1 MKTSITAILMSA
13 ALVLL
18 ASCSQGD
25 YLSPAGGTADGLV
38 PVTLSVAVA
47 EDGAATRATTAGE
60 DELPTRGFVQI
71 FTTEDNGQT
80 IVPAGGDLADVK
92 PMTSNGNGSF
102 SLSGIYLNPNDT
114 YVFLYWADN
123 AASTAPAPDDMN
135 GVTYTAGTIAFAH
148 RSDPWNYTTSGNA
161 NISATLTHA
170 VAKVTLKTTTDLEA
184 GSSITVTLP
193 TTYAAYNVATG
204 AVAGNAAS
212 HDYSFTATSAITG
225 ATDGTEV
232 FSFYA
237 LVADELQPVTITNA
251 DENIGSEV
259 TNVPLAPNR
268 HTTLVG
274 DVRNVGMEEV
284 TFTAGIDEDWGDG
297 GTIHFMPH
305 NINEGDVTIDG
316 GQHYITGDDTE
327 TQNTITIT
335 GDAKVYLENVN
346 INSTDGNAI
355 SITGGNPTIHVR
367 GKNTAISS
375 NIDGPYGSAGIY
387 VAQGSSVT
395 ITGNDRNDVL
405 WAQTSTNGAGIGGH
419 GRSFFSEAPCG
430 NITIEN
436 VTVYAY
442 ACIADDEVFP
452 GIGSY
457 LASGTIKIKDATVHA
472 YGSTDVAGGQSTPPA
487 IGARNVPV
495 IIIEKSDIY
504 AHRGKRYNN
513 NNSADYIGRFG
524 TSIYSGTE
532 EIQCGTGGSITN
544 TTVYCYT
551 GSSDTVDKTYWFD
564 ASGSRTEQ

>member
-1 MKTSITAILMSA
+1 MSA

-25 YLSPAGGTADGLV
+25 DLSPAGGTADGLV

-47 EDGAATRATTAGE
+47 EDGAATTAGE

-80 IVPAGGDLADVK
+80 IVPAGGDLAGVK
-92 PMTSNGNGSF
+92 PMTSNGGGSF

-184 GSSITVTLP
+184 GSITVTLP
-193 TTYAAYNVATG
+193 TTYTTYDVTTG
-204 AVAGNAAS
+204 AVAGNAAP

-225 ATDGTEV
+225 TTDGAEV

-259 TNVPLAPNR
+259 TNVPLAPNQ

-316 GQHYITGDDTE
+316 GQHYITGDGTE

-335 GDAKVYLENVN
+335 GDAKV
-346 INSTDGNAI
+346 D
-355 SITGGNPTIHVR
+355 R
-367 GKNTAISS
+367 K
-375 NIDGPYGSAGIY
+375 
-387 VAQGSSVT
+387 SV
-395 ITGNDRNDVL
+395 V
-405 WAQTSTNGAGIGGH
+405 
-419 GRSFFSEAPCG
+419 
-430 NITIEN
+430 
-436 VTVYAY
+436 
-442 ACIADDEVFP
+442 
-452 GIGSY
+452 
-457 LASGTIKIKDATVHA
+457 
-472 YGSTDVAGGQSTPPA
+472 
-487 IGARNVPV
+487 
-495 IIIEKSDIY
+495 
-504 AHRGKRYNN
+504 
-513 NNSADYIGRFG
+513 
-524 TSIYSGTE
+524 
-532 EIQCGTGGSITN
+532 
-544 TTVYCYT
+544 
-551 GSSDTVDKTYWFD
+551 
-564 ASGSRTEQ
+564 

>member
-13 ALVLL
+13 VFVLL

-25 YLSPAGGTADGLV
+25 DLSPAGGTADGLV

-80 IVPAGGDLADVK
+80 IVPAGGDLAGVK
-92 PMTSNGNGSF
+92 PMTSNGGGSF

-123 AASTAPAPDDMN
+123 AASTAPTPDDMN
-135 GVTYTAGTIAFAH
+135 GVPYTAGTIAFAH
-148 RSDPWNYTTSGNA
+148 RSAPWNYTTSGNA

-170 VAKVTLKTTTDLEA
+170 VAKVTLKTTTDLEV

-193 TTYAAYNVATG
+193 TTYTTYDVATG

-225 ATDGTEV
+225 TTDGTEV

-237 LVADELQPVTITNA
+237 LVADELQTVTITNA
-251 DENIGSEV
+251 DENISSNV
-259 TNVPLAPNR
+259 PNVPLAPNR

-316 GQHYITGDDTE
+316 GQHYITGDGTE
-327 TQNTITIT
+327 TENTITIT

-346 INSTDGNAI
+346 INSTDGSAI

-367 GKNTAISS
+367 GKNTVTSS
-375 NIDGPYGSAGIY
+375 SLNLVDGSAGIY

-395 ITGNDRNDVL
+395 ITGNDRNNDVL
-405 WAQTSTNGAGIGGH
+405 WAQTSINGAGIGGR
-419 GRSFFSEAPCG
+419 GRFSEAQCG

-442 ACIADDEVFP
+442 ACIPRDMVFP
-452 GIGSY
+452 GIGGY
-457 LASGTIKIKDATVHA
+457 MTSGTIKIKDATVHT
-472 YGSTDVAGGQSTPPA
+472 YGSTDVIGGQFPPTA
-487 IGARNVPV
+487 IGASNVPV

-504 AHRGKRYNN
+504 AHRGTKHDNRN
-513 NNSADYIGRFG
+513 ADYIGRSATG
-524 TSIYSGTE
+524 IYSGTE
-532 EIQCGTGGSITN
+532 EIQYGTGGSITN

-551 GSSDTVDKTYWFD
+551 GTNTTTDKVVVYD
-564 ASGSRTEQ
+564 ADGIGTEQ

>member
-1 MKTSITAILMSA
+1 MKTRITAILMSA
-13 ALVLL
+13 VLVLQ

-25 YLSPAGGTADGLV
+25 DLSPAGGTADGLV

-80 IVPAGGDLADVK
+80 IVPAGGDLAGVK
-92 PMTSNGNGSF
+92 PMTSNGGGSF

-135 GVTYTAGTIAFAH
+135 SVTYTAGTIAFAH
-148 RSDPWNYTTSGNA
+148 SSDPWNYTTSGNA

-184 GSSITVTLP
+184 GSITVTLP
-193 TTYAAYNVATG
+193 TTYTTYDVTTG
-204 AVAGNAAS
+204 AVAGNAAP

-225 ATDGTEV
+225 TTDGTEV

-237 LVADELQPVTITNA
+237 LVADELQTVTITNA
-251 DENIGSEV
+251 DENISSEV

-316 GQHYITGDDTE
+316 GQHYITGDGTE

-346 INSTDGNAI
+346 INSTDGSAI

-375 NIDGPYGSAGIY
+375 NYNFIDGGAGIY

-405 WAQTSTNGAGIGGH
+405 WAQTSANGAGSGGH
-419 GRSFFSEAPCG
+419 GRAYYSEAPCG

-442 ACIADDEVFP
+442 ACVPNDEVFP
-452 GIGSY
+452 GIGSS
-457 LASGTIKIKDATVHA
+457 LSSGTIKIKDATVHA
-472 YGSTDVAGGQSTPPA
+472 YGSTDVIGGQFPPTA
-487 IGARNVPV
+487 IGASNVPV

-504 AHRGKRYNN
+504 AHRGTKHDNRN
-513 NNSADYIGRFG
+513 ADYIGRSRTG
-524 TSIYSGTE
+524 IYDGTE

>member
-1 MKTSITAILMSA
+1 MKRTVFSTLMSA
-13 ALVLL
+13 VLVLL

-25 YLSPAGGTADGLV
+25 DLSPAGGFV

-80 IVPAGGDLADVK
+80 IVPAGGDLAGVK
-92 PMTSNGNGSF
+92 PMTSNGGGSF

-170 VAKVTLKTTTDLEA
+170 VAKVTLKTTTDLEV

-193 TTYAAYNVATG
+193 TTYTTYDVETG

-212 HDYSFTATSAITG
+212 HDYSFIATSAITG
-225 ATDGTEV
+225 TTDGAEV

-297 GTIHFMPH
+297 GTIDFPRYDLTAGSVV
-305 NINEGDVTIDG
+305 INEDG
-316 GQHYITGDDTE
+316 EYYIYGNNTAT
-327 TQNTITIT
+327 TNTITINNC
-335 GDAKVYLENVN
+335 DARVHLQGVN
-346 INSTDGNAI
+346 ISGANTNAI
-355 SITGGNPTIHVR
+355 SITGGSPTIQVS
-367 GKNTAISS
+367 GADNTISS
-375 NIDGPYGSAGIY
+375 DGAGIY
-387 VAQGSSVT
+387 VATDATVT
-395 ITGNDRNDVL
+395 ITGSGRDDQLTVKGGN
-405 WAQTSTNGAGIGGH
+405 NGAGIGGYVT
-419 GRSFFSEAPCG
+419 GTNAVVACG
-430 NITIEN
+430 NITISN
-436 VTVYAY
+436 VTVTSYGSYNDHFSDSVNYARY
-442 ACIADDEVFP
+442 FRKRLYPPKRWSQSAPARIAD
-452 GIGSY
+452 S
-457 LASGTIKIKDATVHA
+457 
-472 YGSTDVAGGQSTPPA
+472 PA
-487 IGARNVPV
+487 A
-495 IIIEKSDIY
+495 
-504 AHRGKRYNN
+504 
-513 NNSADYIGRFG
+513 
-524 TSIYSGTE
+524 E
-532 EIQCGTGGSITN
+532 E
-544 TTVYCYT
+544 
-551 GSSDTVDKTYWFD
+551 
-564 ASGSRTEQ
+564 